1 MNEVTR
7 MRLITLTWWAFAVCV
22 ACLIFFAAL
31 RMACGAETNKLDVAM
46 RLVKNPLTHEYEPQA
61 LFQEHSNRTYYFWLN
76 TDRTFTNWSLLFP
89 FPETPSFDQTRGVGL
104 PPRIYG
110 PVAYARVLE
119 VNTNTTTKT
128 KLDSA
133 NMTNLLGTLTVCV
146 CTSFVNIGTYTPT
159 GGTKPT
165 HNVERAQ
172 IVTNTYASFVVNGVE
187 SKMLLKSEGGPALKE
202 RLVEMPPPL
211 PLVLPMI
218 ESQPN
223 GKPHHVTIPVPIDN
237 DWSRTIL
244 PTNQL
249 TVISNGH
256 VLVYS
261 NGMVGIK

>member
-22 ACLIFFAAL
+22 AGLIFFAAL
-31 RMACGAETNKLDVAM
+31 RMASGAETNKLDVAM
-46 RLVKNPLTHEYEPQA
+46 RLVKNPLTHQYEPQA
-61 LFQEHSNRTYYFWLN
+61 LFQERSNRTYYFWLN
-76 TDRTFTNWSLLFP
+76 NDRTFTNWSLLFP

-119 VNTNTTTKT
+119 VNTNNTKS
-128 KLDSA
+128 SA

-159 GGTKPT
+159 GAPKPT
-165 HNVERAQ
+165 HHVERLQ
-172 IVTNTYASFVVNGVE
+172 LVTNTYATFVVNGLE

-211 PLVLPMI
+211 PDLPL
-218 ESQPN
+218 Q
-223 GKPHHVTIPVPIDN
+223 GHVEDLNVTRPVFKSTMPI
-237 DWSRTIL
+237 IL
-244 PTNQL
+244 PTNQI

-256 VLVYS
+256 VLIYS